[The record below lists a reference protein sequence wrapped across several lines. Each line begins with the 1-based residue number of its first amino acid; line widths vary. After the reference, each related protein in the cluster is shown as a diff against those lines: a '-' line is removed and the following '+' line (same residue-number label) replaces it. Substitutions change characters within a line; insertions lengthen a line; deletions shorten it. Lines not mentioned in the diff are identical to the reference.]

1 MATGDVNSR
10 YIGRAGN
17 LMSVSGTFDAD
28 GAEVIY
34 LSGQKGSSI
43 TDASGSTGTDVT
55 DDRAGNRIVSC
66 MVTPAGDLDDKSFYI
81 TLNSNDNTAD
91 TLNGAIY
98 ISTDDTGN
106 DSYHYTALMQL

>member
-1 MATGDVNSR
+1 MASGVVNSR

-17 LMSVSGTFDAD
+17 LISISGTFQAD
-28 GAEVIY
+28 GAEIIY

-43 TDASGSTGTDVT
+43 TDENGDAGTDVT

-66 MVTPAGDLDDKSFYI
+66 MVTPAGDLNDKSFYI
-81 TLNSNDNTAD
+81 TLNSNNDTAD

-98 ISTDDTGN
+98 ITTDDTGE
-106 DSYHYTALMQL
+106 DAYHYTALMQL